1 MIKTSKLAKADSRK
15 EIEFKKT
22 LFQDGRV
29 VDFNKYDFDGT
40 DSELD
45 EVVLIQFGAN
55 GYMDSMVLK
64 FSDGNNAIVLG
75 YWNDGIITNF

>member
-1 MIKTSKLAKADSRK
+1 MIKTFKLAKTDSKK

-22 LFQDGRV
+22 LFQDGRL
-29 VDFNKYDFDGT
+29 VDFCKDDIYGT

-55 GYMDSMVLK
+55 GSMDSMILK
-64 FSDGNNAIVLG
+64 FNDGNNAIVLG